1 MKVSEIQRFEVK
13 VEDTKNLLSLLNGDH
28 IWKNYLKKQANRA
41 GGGGAVQ
48 YNARRS
54 KPKNANAV
62 AGGRRGANQAG
73 MQIMDVR

>member
-41 GGGGAVQ
+41 GGGAVH

-54 KPKNANAV
+54 KPKNANAA
-62 AGGRRGANQAG
+62 AGGRRGANPVG
-73 MQIMDVR
+73 LQIMDVR